1 MRVGGS
7 AADSRFTLLTLKRLL
22 NTAFVLVALAVTVLV
37 ARHYAH
43 SGWPL
48 RRANFWLVGLAAVIF
63 LGAYAAK
70 AWGWQRLFR
79 SEQRPAVLTLAAA
92 GGAASVGG
100 IALPGRCDEVIR
112 VAVVRRCRRR
122 TASFGAVALSLFL
135 LGLIDSA
142 AMSPLAAVAL
152 SIEHVGGWFQIGLAI
167 VVVAGVA
174 AAAVVLTLPRLTGLR
189 FLARFRVAAW
199 MHDNA
204 TSPRQAIWAWGAV
217 ATSWVLR
224 SLATFV
230 LLAALGLGTDFALA
244 LAFVCASAA
253 SAVLPV
259 APAGAAVQAGAGAAI
274 LVAAGVRSQ
283 DAIAFGIAAQALI
296 IAAGAMCVLA
306 LAAWHAQARFVPLR
320 FSR

>member
-1 MRVGGS
+1 
-7 AADSRFTLLTLKRLL
+7 LTLKRLL
-22 NTAFVLVALAVTVLV
+22 NTGFVLVALAVTALV
-37 ARHYAH
+37 ARHFAH

-48 RRANFWLVGLAAVIF
+48 RRANLWLVGLAAVIF

-79 SEQRPAVLTLAAA
+79 NDQRPAVLTLAAA

-152 SIEHVGGWFQIGLAI
+152 SIEHVGGWFQAGLAI

-174 AAAVVLTLPRLTGLR
+174 AAAVVLFLPRLAALR
-189 FLARFRVAAW
+189 FIARYRVAGW
-199 MHDNA
+199 MRDNS
-204 TSPRQAIWAWGAV
+204 TSPREAVFAWGAV

-274 LVAAGVRSQ
+274 LVAAGMRSE
-283 DAIAFGIAAQALI
+283 DAIAFGIAAQALL
-296 IAAGAMCVLA
+296 IAAGAACVLA
-306 LAAWHAQARFVPLR
+306 LAAWHAQARLAPFR
-320 FSR
+320 ISR

>member
-1 MRVGGS
+1 M
-7 AADSRFTLLTLKRLL
+7 TLKRLL
-22 NTAFVLVALAVTVLV
+22 NISFVLVALAVTGLV
-37 ARHYAH
+37 ARHFAH
-43 SGWPL
+43 TGWPL
-48 RRANFWLVGLAAVIF
+48 HRANFWLVGLAAVIF

-112 VAVVRRCRRR
+112 VAVVRRCRKR

-152 SIEHVGGWFQIGLAI
+152 SIEHVGGWFQAGLAI

-174 AAAVVLTLPRLTGLR
+174 RRRPRARAAAPDRIRLRLPVPRCELD
-189 FLARFRVAAW
+189 ARQRHLSREAL
-199 MHDNA
+199 
-204 TSPRQAIWAWGAV
+204 WAWGAV

-274 LVAAGVRSQ
+274 LVAAGVRSE

-306 LAAWHAQARFVPLR
+306 LAVWHAQARFVPFR
-320 FSR
+320 VSR

>member
-1 MRVGGS
+1 LS
-7 AADSRFTLLTLKRLL
+7 LKRLL
-22 NTAFVLVALAVTVLV
+22 NSGFVLVALLVTGLV
-37 ARHYAH
+37 VRHFAH
-43 SGWPL
+43 TGWPL
-48 RRANFWLVGLAAVIF
+48 QRANLWLVALAALIF

-79 SEQRPAVLTLAAA
+79 REQRPAVLTLAAA

-135 LGLIDSA
+135 LGLLDSA
-142 AMSPLAAVAL
+142 ALTPLAAVAL
-152 SIEHVGGWFQIGLAI
+152 AVVHLGGWMQAGLAV

-174 AAAVVLTLPRLTGLR
+174 AAAVVVTLPRLASLS
-189 FLARFRVAAW
+189 FVSRFRLAGW
-199 MHDNA
+199 MRDNA
-204 TSPRQAIWAWGAV
+204 TPPREAAWAWAAV
-217 ATSWVLR
+217 ATSWLLR

-259 APAGAAVQAGAGAAI
+259 APAGAAMQAGAGAAI
-274 LVAAGVRSQ
+274 LVASGVQSEQ
-283 DAIAFGIAAQALI
+283 AIAFGIAAQALVI
-296 IAAGAMCVLA
+296 SVGAACVLA
-306 LAAWHAQARFVPLR
+306 LGAWHAHGRLPSLR